1 MKNAL
6 YGKLLG
12 GIVAAWFTFALIA
25 SAFHLFEASPAKPP
39 LPLGLGAGIPV
50 IAFVLWFAAS
60 ESFRSFV
67 MSLSPRV
74 ITLIHSWR
82 VAGLAFVAL
91 YAYHLLPGL
100 FALPAGYGDI
110 ALGLTAPLVALRWTD
125 PEHRAG
131 FIVWQILGMTD
142 LVTAMGLG
150 AGAAYLQPYG
160 IPTSPMTVLPLSI
173 IPTFGVPLL
182 MILHII
188 SIAQALRWREVRY
201 SGIGQQL
208 TSAEKGLITA

>member
-1 MKNAL
+1 MKNAF
-6 YGKLLG
+6 YGKLLV
-12 GIVAAWFTFALIA
+12 GIVVAWFVFALIA
-25 SAFHLFEASPAKPP
+25 SAFNVFQASAAQPP
-39 LPLGLGAGIPV
+39 IPLGLGAGIPV
-50 IAFVLWFAAS
+50 IAFLLWFAAS
-60 ESFRSFV
+60 ESLRSFV
-67 MSLSPRV
+67 MSLSPRG

-91 YAYHLLPGL
+91 YAYHLLPGF

-110 ALGLTAPLVALRWTD
+110 ALGLTAPVVALKWAD

-131 FIVWQILGMTD
+131 FILWQILGITD
-142 LVTAMGLG
+142 LVTAVGLG
-150 AGAAYLQPYG
+150 AGAAYLQPHG

-182 MILHII
+182 MILHFI

-201 SGIGQQL
+201 AGIAQQMTGVENSL
-208 TSAEKGLITA
+208 HAA

>member
-1 MKNAL
+1 MKNGF

-12 GIVAAWFTFALIA
+12 TIVTAWFAFALTA
-25 SAFHLFEASPAKPP
+25 SAFNVFKASPDKPP

-50 IAFVLWFAAS
+50 IAFLLWFAAS
-60 ESFRSFV
+60 ESFRNFV
-67 MSLSPRV
+67 MSLNPRV
-74 ITLIHSWR
+74 ITLIHTWR

-110 ALGLTAPLVALRWTD
+110 ALGLTAPLIALRWTD

-131 FIVWQILGMTD
+131 FILWQILGITD
-142 LVTAMGLG
+142 LVTAVGLG
-150 AGAAYLQPYG
+150 AGAAYLQPNG
-160 IPTSPMTVLPLSI
+160 IPTSPMTVLPLSV

-182 MILHII
+182 MILHVI
-188 SIAQALRWREVRY
+188 SIAQARRWKSV
-201 SGIGQQL
+201 QTQDVVHLQAL
-208 TSAEKGLITA
+208 TA

>member
-1 MKNAL
+1 MKNVF

-12 GIVAAWFTFALIA
+12 GIVAVWFAFALIA
-25 SAFHLFEASPAKPP
+25 SAFHLFEASPSKPP
-39 LPLGLGAGIPV
+39 LPLGLGAGIPLS
-50 IAFVLWFAAS
+50 AFLLWFVAS
-60 ESFRSFV
+60 ESFRNFA

-125 PEHRAG
+125 SEHRAG
-131 FIVWQILGMTD
+131 FILWQILGITD

-150 AGAAYLQPYG
+150 AGAAYLQPHG
-160 IPTSPMTVLPLSI
+160 IPTSPMTVLPLSV

-182 MILHII
+182 MMLHVI
-188 SIAQALRWREVRY
+188 SIAQALQWKPAQTPAV
-201 SGIGQQL
+201 GHLQ
-208 TSAEKGLITA
+208 AMTA